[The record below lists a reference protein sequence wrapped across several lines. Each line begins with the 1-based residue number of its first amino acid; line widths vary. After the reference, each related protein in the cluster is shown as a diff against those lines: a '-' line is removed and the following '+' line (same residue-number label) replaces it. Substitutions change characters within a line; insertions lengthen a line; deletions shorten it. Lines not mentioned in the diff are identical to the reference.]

1 MLIIMSEA
9 NLQHILYKLL
19 CKAVIPNPLKGLTL
33 NYWVD
38 FLTLFFSSSEK
49 EFNAYFYV

>member
-9 NLQHILYKLL
+9 NLQHMLYKLL

-33 NYWVD
+33 NYWFD
-38 FLTLFFSSSEK
+38 FLTLFFSSFGK
-49 EFNAYFYV
+49 EFNAYIYI